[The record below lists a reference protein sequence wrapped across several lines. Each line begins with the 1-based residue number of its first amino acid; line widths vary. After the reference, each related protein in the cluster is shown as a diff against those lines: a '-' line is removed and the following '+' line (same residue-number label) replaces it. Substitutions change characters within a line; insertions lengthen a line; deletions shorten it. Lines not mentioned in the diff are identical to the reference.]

1 MDAHSSPAGL
11 TPRRGSSWVD
21 SADRTAY
28 NCHGASRSLSE
39 TTERL
44 AQYRTQDVLSTMRH
58 PPGWHRHDDSHLKAS
73 LSAGLLL
80 CTQVAYFASHVRPLQ
95 HHNRARSASAPVPAP
110 RGSAQPPAALQPRTD
125 PGRARGPAARR
136 RARASYAALGAG
148 SLLVEGAWILGN
160 RQAIR
165 FASSSGLSIQATDQ
179 SPASA
184 RSRHTTLPG

>member
-1 MDAHSSPAGL
+1 MHTPAPLVAAPFPAGL
-11 TPRRGSSWVD
+11 FLELIVPTEQPIIAMVPV
-21 SADRTAY
+21 
-28 NCHGASRSLSE
+28 GASPKPLSGWPSIG
-39 TTERL
+39 L
-44 AQYRTQDVLSTMRH
+44 RTH
-58 PPGWHRHDDSHLKAS
+58 HHEAPPGWHRHDDSHLKAP
-73 LSAGLLL
+73 ARVGLLL

-110 RGSAQPPAALQPRTD
+110 RAAAQPPAALQPRTD

-148 SLLVEGAWILGN
+148 SLLVAGAWILGN